1 MNAMGLED
9 PRLIYTFNHMS
20 VDRKLLQK
28 LIGEHAWKA
37 IFQDATITGETALPF
52 QLRQIIAHQL
62 RALGARMQTE
72 DIKNTRE
79 EALKSVATQKQ
90 AIYEHTNAMRTAGKR
105 ARLDDTSMTE

>member
-72 DIKNTRE
+72 ELKNTRE
-79 EALKSVATQKQ
+79 
-90 AIYEHTNAMRTAGKR
+90 
-105 ARLDDTSMTE
+105 